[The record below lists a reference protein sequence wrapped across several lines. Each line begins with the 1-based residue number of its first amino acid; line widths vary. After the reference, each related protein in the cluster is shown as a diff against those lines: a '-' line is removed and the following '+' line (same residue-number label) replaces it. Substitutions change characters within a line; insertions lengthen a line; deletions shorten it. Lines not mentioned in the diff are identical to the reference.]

1 MFTHGRLTRGQGTD
15 PRRML
20 FAVLDVETTGL
31 DPRRGHRI
39 CEVAVVRMR
48 GDGTVVDEYATLVDP
63 GRPLAGEE
71 FHGITPAQAADAPAF
86 TDIAGDLVA
95 YLSDAVVV
103 AHNLPFEERFL
114 EAEFQALGMRPS
126 GLPGLCTLQA
136 FRVHLDRYAYRQ
148 HQLYQL
154 MTGEWMQGQHH
165 ALADARHLARMLS
178 VLVNE
183 SPQPLAWSGTGPVAA
198 PQVPR
203 SGRIA
208 PRTSD
213 LRKGQEGWLANLAAG
228 LPDMNPSPRPHPQG
242 VAAYR
247 SMLGHA
253 LADGRIVGDEA
264 QRLALLAT
272 RAGFTRSTVLRVHE
286 QVLLEARARA
296 EADGRVTSTELRELE
311 KAARNLGAGHVIRDL
326 LYVADQEKA
335 RRNGPLKGWRVV
347 PVGEDGSVNAVV
359 DFAVSHGA
367 TVGVNVTKTVRL
379 VIVEPGADDAKV
391 RKARE
396 TGIRVATPAEAWD
409 LLKAAVDKAERGLFD
424 DGTGVMVAAQLRAEQ
439 REEADRKPWQAFWRP
454 RELSDRQYHEQFVA
468 PFERRDRAASHERR
482 SDRGPHRINARIT
495 VEPQKKSGGGC
506 AGAALLFA
514 ATGAAVAVS
523 GLLPFWT

>member
-1 MFTHGRLTRGQGTD
+1 MFTQGRLTRGRGTD

-20 FAVLDVETTGL
+20 FAVLDVEATGL
-31 DPRRGHRI
+31 DPHRGHRI

-48 GDGTVVDEYATLVDP
+48 GDGTVVDEYATLVNP

-86 TDIAGDLVA
+86 ADIAGDLVA

-103 AHNLPFEERFL
+103 AHNLPFEEKFL
-114 EAEFQALGMRPS
+114 EAEFRALGMSPS

-136 FRVHLDRYAYRQ
+136 FRAHLDRYAYSQ

-183 SPQPLAWSGTGPVAA
+183 SPEPLAWAGPGPVTA

-203 SGRIA
+203 GGRIA

-213 LRKGQEGWLANLAAG
+213 LRKGREGWLANLAAG
-228 LPDMNPSPRPHPQG
+228 LPDMNPSPHPRLQG

-253 LADGRIVGDEA
+253 LADGKIVGDEA

-272 RAGFTRSTVLRVHE
+272 RAGFTRSTVRQVHE

-311 KAARNLGAGHVIRDL
+311 RAAKNLGAGHVIQDL
-326 LYVADQEKA
+326 LYVADQEKV
-335 RRNGPLKGWRVV
+335 RRNGPLKGWRIV

-379 VIVEPGADDAKV
+379 VIAEAGSTDPRA
-391 RKARE
+391 RQARE
-396 TGIRVATPAEAWD
+396 AGFRVVTPAEAWD
-409 LLKAAVDKAERGLFD
+409 LLKAAADKAEHGLFD
-424 DGTGVMVAAQLRAEQ
+424 DGTGAMVAAQLRAEQ
-439 REEADRKPWQAFWRP
+439 QEERDRSPWQAFWRS
-454 RELSDRQYHEQFVA
+454 RELTDRQYREQFVA
-468 PFERRDRAASHERR
+468 PFERRDRMTRGESRA
-482 SDRGPHRINARIT
+482 DRGPHRITVALPAEAR
-495 VEPQKKSGGGC
+495 KKSGGC
-506 AGAALLFA
+506 AGAALLFM
-514 ATGAAVAVS
+514 ATGAAATALS
-523 GLLPFWT
+523 QLWPL